1 MKSDREK
8 ILERIKEALEDATL
22 DQLLLVARFAEN
34 IVR

>member
-1 MKSDREK
+1 MESDREK
-8 ILERIKEALEDATL
+8 ILERIKAALEDATL

>member
-1 MKSDREK
+1 MESDREK